1 MTAPAQTQR
10 RNRTETEARILAA
23 ARRIIARE
31 GFRGLGIVA
40 VGTEAG
46 CDKKLVTRYFGDLEG
61 LVTALGGELGLWLG
75 AAESAAPEG
84 DYADRLGALLDAYG
98 ASLRADPVLQQA
110 LAWELVAPTPAMQAL
125 DAARSRAVG
134 AWMAAARGDA
144 RPPPGVDAPAVNA
157 VLLAALHYLTL
168 REGSLGGFA
177 GLALDEAGRQ
187 RVQDALR
194 FLLRR
199 AFGQGD
205 AP

>member
-1 MTAPAQTQR
+1 MTAPVQTQR

-40 VGTEAG
+40 VANEAG

-61 LVTALGGELGLWLG
+61 LIAALGGELGLWLG
-75 AAESAAPEG
+75 AAEAATPEG
-84 DYADRLGALLDAYG
+84 SYADRLAVLLDAYA

-110 LAWELVAPTPAMQAL
+110 LAWELVAPSPAMQGL

-144 RPPPGVDAPAVNA
+144 RPPEGVDAPAVNA

-168 REGSLGGFA
+168 REASLGGFA
-177 GLALDEAGRQ
+177 GLALDEAGRR
-187 RVQDALR
+187 RVQDAMR

-199 AFGQGD
+199 AFGED
-205 AP
+205 SAP

>member
-1 MTAPAQTQR
+1 MTAPVQTQR

-40 VGTEAG
+40 VAAEAG

-61 LVTALGGELGLWLG
+61 LITALGGEVGFWLG
-75 AAESAAPEG
+75 AAEGAKPEG
-84 DYADRLGALLDAYG
+84 SYADRLATLLEAYA

-110 LAWELVAPTPAMQAL
+110 LAWELVAPSPAMGAL

-134 AWMAAARGDA
+134 AWMAEARGDA
-144 RPPPGVDAPAVNA
+144 RPPAGVDAPAVNA

-168 REGSLGGFA
+168 RETSLGRFA
-177 GLALDEAGRQ
+177 GLELDEAGRQ
-187 RVQDALR
+187 RLQDAMR

-199 AFGQGD
+199 AFAAEG